1 MFSAKI
7 NIVEQI
13 ATALQGFDDSVGVGA
28 PIEHLPRRN
37 HMSEETF
44 TPIPLVGYKFLTE
57 IENISY
63 SRLVRAAYVKK
74 EFVGWISKK
83 DAISKLSFLK
93 KTAIYKIFN
102 KLEEL
107 GLLEQK
113 EKSYKVYIL
122 SSTAKRENN
131 KWVDTR
137 VYLDDCN
144 YSYKEYPSITTF
156 ESYKEVIN
164 EWTTKFSDKKIK
176 NNKIE
181 QVCGFTKLTDK
192 ILYNT
197 EIDLQNKID
206 WLRMRRIKDL
216 EINTSKS
223 EKPFVP
229 NWNAIGTILGMN
241 GRKLRQQITSTI
253 CATKDKKGFIVN
265 YTSSNNGFSFDV
277 TDELVYSDYNKRTDN
292 QKKISD
298 EEVEELMKD
307 IPSAEEELLE
317 MISEEKES
325 IIEEKKE
332 SIIEEEIDENNTD
345 DSTIKQLLDALDC
358 AAKPLSDSQAYIGCI
373 VFNVKDRLQEMKNMK
388 GEGYAINYMKNHWPK
403 IDLCKVLY

>member
-1 MFSAKI
+1 
-7 NIVEQI
+7 
-13 ATALQGFDDSVGVGA
+13 
-28 PIEHLPRRN
+28 
-37 HMSEETF
+37 MSEEETF
-44 TPIPLVGYKFLTE
+44 TSVPLVGFKFFSE
-57 IENISY
+57 IENIAY
-63 SRLVRAAYVKK
+63 SRLVRAAYVKE

-93 KTAIYKIFN
+93 TPTIYKIFT

-107 GLLEQK
+107 GLFEQK

-131 KWVDTR
+131 KWIDTR

-144 YSYKEYPSITTF
+144 SSYKEYPSITTF
-156 ESYKEVIN
+156 ESYKDVIN
-164 EWTTKFSDKKIK
+164 EWTIKFSNKTLK

-181 QVCGFTKLTDK
+181 QTCGFTKLSDK

-229 NWNAIGTILGMN
+229 NWKAVGTILGIN
-241 GRKLRQQITSTI
+241 GEMLRQRITSTI
-253 CATKDKKGFIVN
+253 CATKDKKGFITN
-265 YTSSNNGFSFDV
+265 YTSSNDGFSFDI
-277 TDELVYSDYNKRTDN
+277 TDELVNSDYTKRTDN

-298 EEVEELMKD
+298 EEVKDLMKD
-307 IPSAEEELLE
+307 IPPAEEQLLE
-317 MISEEKES
+317 MIDEEKE
-325 IIEEKKE
+325 EAREE
-332 SIIEEEIDENNTD
+332 SIILEKNKKYEEVPDDIDEFFE
-345 DSTIKQLLDALDC
+345 SI
-358 AAKPLSDSQAYIGCI
+358 
-373 VFNVKDRLQEMKNMK
+373 R
-388 GEGYAINYMKNHWPK
+388 GEI
-403 IDLCKVLY
+403 

>member
-1 MFSAKI
+1 MA
-7 NIVEQI
+7 E
-13 ATALQGFDDSVGVGA
+13 
-28 PIEHLPRRN
+28 
-37 HMSEETF
+37 EETF
-44 TPIPLVGYKFLTE
+44 TSVPLVGFIFLSE
-57 IENISY
+57 IENIAY

-83 DAISKLSFLK
+83 DAILKLSFLK
-93 KTAIYKIFN
+93 KTAIYKIFK

-137 VYLDDCN
+137 VYLDDCSS
-144 YSYKEYPSITTF
+144 SYKEYPSITTF
-156 ESYKEVIN
+156 ESYKEIID
-164 EWTTKFSDKKIK
+164 EWTVKFSDKKIK

-181 QVCGFTKLTDK
+181 QVCGFTKLSDK
-192 ILYNT
+192 VLYNT

-229 NWNAIGTILGMN
+229 NWKAVGTILGIN
-241 GRKLRQQITSTI
+241 GEKLRQKITSTI
-253 CATKDKKGFIVN
+253 CATKDKKGFITN
-265 YTSSNNGFSFDV
+265 YTSSNDGFSFDI
-277 TDELVYSDYNKRTDN
+277 TDELVSSDYTKRTDN

-298 EEVEELMKD
+298 EEVKELIKD
-307 IPSAEEELLE
+307 IPPAEEQLLE
-317 MISEEKES
+317 MIDEEKEEIKNS
-325 IIEEKKE
+325 ILEIETKKKKYEEVPEDLDEFFE
-332 SIIEEEIDENNTD
+332 SIKEEI
-345 DSTIKQLLDALDC
+345 
-358 AAKPLSDSQAYIGCI
+358 
-373 VFNVKDRLQEMKNMK
+373 
-388 GEGYAINYMKNHWPK
+388 
-403 IDLCKVLY
+403 

>member
-1 MFSAKI
+1 MLSAKI

-44 TPIPLVGYKFLTE
+44 TPISLVGFKFLSET
-57 IENISY
+57 ENIAY

-74 EFVGWISKK
+74 EFVGWLSKK

-93 KTAIYKIFN
+93 TPTIYKIFN

-131 KWVDTR
+131 KWIDTR
-137 VYLDDCN
+137 VYLDDYN
-144 YSYKEYPSITTF
+144 SSYKEYPSITTF

-164 EWTTKFSDKKIK
+164 EWTVKFSEKKIK

-181 QVCGFTKLTDK
+181 QVCGFIKLSDK

-206 WLRMRRIKDL
+206 LLRMKRIKDL

-223 EKPFVP
+223 EKPFTP
-229 NWNAIGTILGMN
+229 NWNAVGTILGIN
-241 GRKLRQQITSTI
+241 GEKLRQRITSTI
-253 CATKDKKGFIVN
+253 CATKDKKGFIIN
-265 YTSSNNGFSFDV
+265 YTSSSNGFSFDI
-277 TDELVYSDYNKRTDN
+277 TDEAVYSNYNKRTDN

-307 IPSAEEELLE
+307 IPPAEEELLE
-317 MISEEKES
+317 MID
-325 IIEEKKE
+325 EEKKE
-332 SIIEEEIDENNTD
+332 IKNSVLEIDVKNKKYEEVPD
-345 DSTIKQLLDALDC
+345 DLNEFFESIKDE
-358 AAKPLSDSQAYIGCI
+358 I
-373 VFNVKDRLQEMKNMK
+373 
-388 GEGYAINYMKNHWPK
+388 
-403 IDLCKVLY
+403 

>member
-1 MFSAKI
+1 MQKI

-37 HMSEETF
+37 RMSEEETF
-44 TPIPLVGYKFLTE
+44 TSVPLVGFKFLSE
-57 IENISY
+57 IENIAY

-74 EFVGWISKK
+74 EFVGWLSKK
-83 DAISKLSFLK
+83 DAISKLSFIK
-93 KTAIYKIFN
+93 KTAIYKIFK

-107 GLLEQK
+107 GLLVQK

-131 KWVDTR
+131 KWIDTR

-144 YSYKEYPSITTF
+144 SSYKEYPSITTF

-164 EWTTKFSDKKIK
+164 EWTVKFSDKKIK

-181 QVCGFTKLTDK
+181 QVCGFTKLSDK
-192 ILYNT
+192 VLYNS

-223 EKPFVP
+223 EKPFTP
-229 NWNAIGTILGMN
+229 NWKAAGTILGIN
-241 GRKLRQQITSTI
+241 GEMLRQQITSTI
-253 CATKDKKGFIVN
+253 CATKNKKGFITN
-265 YTSSNNGFSFDV
+265 YTSSNDGFSFDI
-277 TDELVYSDYNKRTDN
+277 TDELVNSDYTKRTDN

-298 EEVEELMKD
+298 EEVKELTKD
-307 IPSAEEELLE
+307 IPPAEEQILE
-317 MISEEKES
+317 MIDEEKEKIKNS
-325 IIEEKKE
+325 ILEKNKKYEEVPDDIDEFFE
-332 SIIEEEIDENNTD
+332 SIKEEI
-345 DSTIKQLLDALDC
+345 
-358 AAKPLSDSQAYIGCI
+358 
-373 VFNVKDRLQEMKNMK
+373 
-388 GEGYAINYMKNHWPK
+388 
-403 IDLCKVLY
+403 

>member
-1 MFSAKI
+1 MFSVKI

-37 HMSEETF
+37 RMSEEQTF
-44 TPIPLVGYKFLTE
+44 TSVPLVGYKFFSE
-57 IENISY
+57 IENIAY

-93 KTAIYKIFN
+93 TPTIYKIFN

-113 EKSYKVYIL
+113 EKSYKVLVL

-131 KWVDTR
+131 KWVNTR

-144 YSYKEYPSITTF
+144 SSYKEYPSITTF

-164 EWTTKFSDKKIK
+164 EWTIKFSDKKIK
-176 NNKIE
+176 SNKIE
-181 QVCGFTKLTDK
+181 QVCGFTKFSDK
-192 ILYNT
+192 VLYNT

-223 EKPFVP
+223 EKPFTP
-229 NWNAIGTILGMN
+229 NWKAVGTILGMN
-241 GRKLRQQITSTI
+241 GRKLRQRITSTI
-253 CATKDKKGFIVN
+253 CATKDQKGFITN
-265 YTSSNNGFSFDV
+265 YTSSNDGFSFDI
-277 TDELVYSDYNKRTDN
+277 TDELVNSDYNKRTDN

-298 EEVEELMKD
+298 EEIKELMKD
-307 IPSAEEELLE
+307 IPPAEEELLE
-317 MISEEKES
+317 IIAEKSDDDKDEAREES
-325 IIEEKKE
+325 IIEEKNSVLAKGKKYEEVPEDIDDFFE
-332 SIIEEEIDENNTD
+332 SI
-345 DSTIKQLLDALDC
+345 
-358 AAKPLSDSQAYIGCI
+358 
-373 VFNVKDRLQEMKNMK
+373 KD
-388 GEGYAINYMKNHWPK
+388 K
-403 IDLCKVLY
+403 I

>member
-1 MFSAKI
+1 
-7 NIVEQI
+7 
-13 ATALQGFDDSVGVGA
+13 
-28 PIEHLPRRN
+28 
-37 HMSEETF
+37 MSEEQTF
-44 TPIPLVGYKFLTE
+44 TSIPLVGFKFLSE
-57 IENISY
+57 IENIAY

-131 KWVDTR
+131 KWIDTR
-137 VYLDDCN
+137 VYLDDCSS
-144 YSYKEYPSITTF
+144 SYKEYPSITTF

-164 EWTTKFSDKKIK
+164 EWTAKFSDKKIK

-181 QVCGFTKLTDK
+181 QLCGFIKFSDRV
-192 ILYNT
+192 LYNT
-197 EIDLQNKID
+197 EVDLQNKID

-223 EKPFVP
+223 EKPFTP
-229 NWNAIGTILGMN
+229 NWKAVGTILGIN
-241 GRKLRQQITSTI
+241 GEEFRQRITSTI
-253 CATKDKKGFIVN
+253 CATKDKKGFVTN
-265 YTSSNNGFSFDV
+265 YTSSSNGFSFDI
-277 TDELVYSDYNKRTDN
+277 TDELVNSDYNKRTDN

-298 EEVEELMKD
+298 EEVKELMKD
-307 IPSAEEELLE
+307 IPPAEEEILE
-317 MISEEKES
+317 MIDEKSDDDKEEIKNSILAKDKRYEEVPDDIDEFYES
-325 IIEEKKE
+325 IK
-332 SIIEEEIDENNTD
+332 EEI
-345 DSTIKQLLDALDC
+345 
-358 AAKPLSDSQAYIGCI
+358 
-373 VFNVKDRLQEMKNMK
+373 
-388 GEGYAINYMKNHWPK
+388 
-403 IDLCKVLY
+403 

>member
-1 MFSAKI
+1 
-7 NIVEQI
+7 
-13 ATALQGFDDSVGVGA
+13 
-28 PIEHLPRRN
+28 
-37 HMSEETF
+37 MSEETF
-44 TPIPLVGYKFLTE
+44 TSVPLVGFKFLSE

-131 KWVDTR
+131 KWIDTR

-144 YSYKEYPSITTF
+144 SSYKEYPSITTF
-156 ESYKEVIN
+156 ESYKEVID

-181 QVCGFTKLTDK
+181 QVCGFIKLADK
-192 ILYNT
+192 VLYNT

-223 EKPFVP
+223 EKPFIP
-229 NWNAIGTILGMN
+229 NWKAVGTILGIN
-241 GRKLRQQITSTI
+241 GEEFRQRITSTV
-253 CATKDKKGFIVN
+253 CATKDKKGFITN
-265 YTSSNNGFSFDV
+265 YTSSNNGFSFDI
-277 TDELVYSDYNKRTDN
+277 TDELVNSDYTKRTDN

-298 EEVEELMKD
+298 EEVKELIKD
-307 IPSAEEELLE
+307 IQPAEEEILE
-317 MISEEKES
+317 MIEARKES
-325 IIEEKKE
+325 IIEGETSCKE
-332 SIIEEEIDENNTD
+332 ENNTAAT
-345 DSTIKQLLDALDC
+345 TIKQLLDALDY
-358 AAKPLSDSQAYIGCI
+358 AAKPMSDRKVYIGC
-373 VFNVKDRLQEMKNMK
+373 FLSDVKDRLQELIEKK
-388 GEGYAINYMKNHWPK
+388 GRDFAMIYMKTHWPK
-403 IDLCKVLY
+403 IDLSKVL

>member
-1 MFSAKI
+1 
-7 NIVEQI
+7 
-13 ATALQGFDDSVGVGA
+13 
-28 PIEHLPRRN
+28 
-37 HMSEETF
+37 MSEETF
-44 TPIPLVGYKFLTE
+44 TSVPLVGYKFLSE
-57 IENISY
+57 IENIAY

-74 EFVGWISKK
+74 EFVGCITKK
-83 DAISKLSFLK
+83 NAISKLSFIK

-131 KWVDTR
+131 KWIDTR

-144 YSYKEYPSITTF
+144 SSYKEYPSLTTF
-156 ESYKEVIN
+156 ESYKEVID
-164 EWTTKFSDKKIK
+164 EWTIKFSDKKIK

-181 QVCGFTKLTDK
+181 QVCGFTKLSDK

-223 EKPFVP
+223 KKPFTP
-229 NWNAIGTILGMN
+229 NWKAVGTILGIN
-241 GRKLRQQITSTI
+241 GEMLRQQVTSTI
-253 CATKDKKGFIVN
+253 CATKDKKGFITN
-265 YTSSNNGFSFDV
+265 YTSSNDGFSFDI
-277 TDELVYSDYNKRTDN
+277 TDELVNSNYNKRTDN

-307 IPSAEEELLE
+307 IQPAEKQLLE
-317 MISEEKES
+317 MIDEIQEKAS
-325 IIEEKKE
+325 Y
-332 SIIEEEIDENNTD
+332 DENNADAT
-345 DSTIKQLLDALDC
+345 TIEQALDGE
-358 AAKPLSDSQAYIGCI
+358 AKHLSNTQAYSSCFGSY
-373 VFNVKDRLQEMKNMK
+373 VKSYLHDMIKMK
-388 GEGYAINYMKNHWPK
+388 GRNYAMNYMTTHWPK
-403 IDLCKVLY
+403 INLSRVL

>member
-1 MFSAKI
+1 
-7 NIVEQI
+7 
-13 ATALQGFDDSVGVGA
+13 
-28 PIEHLPRRN
+28 
-37 HMSEETF
+37 MSEETF
-44 TPIPLVGYKFLTE
+44 TSVPLVGFKFLTE
-57 IENISY
+57 IENIAY

-74 EFVGWISKK
+74 EFVGFLSKK

-93 KTAIYKIFN
+93 TPTIYKILK

-113 EKSYKVYIL
+113 EKSYKIYIL

-144 YSYKEYPSITTF
+144 STYKKNPSITTY
-156 ESYKEVIN
+156 EKNKKKIN
-164 EWTTKFSDKKIK
+164 KRTIKFSEKKIK

-181 QVCGFTKLTDK
+181 QVCGFTKLSDK

-223 EKPFVP
+223 EKPFTP
-229 NWNAIGTILGMN
+229 NWNAVGTILGIN
-241 GRKLRQQITSTI
+241 GEKFRQQITSTI
-253 CATKDKKGFIVN
+253 CATKDKKGFITN
-265 YTSSNNGFSFDV
+265 YTSSNDGFSFDM
-277 TDELVYSDYNKRTDN
+277 TDELVYSDYTKRTDN

-298 EEVEELMKD
+298 EEAKELMKD
-307 IPSAEEELLE
+307 IPPAEEEILE
-317 MISEEKES
+317 MIDEEKES
-325 IIEEKKE
+325 IIEEKNSVLEKNKKYEEVPDDIDEFYE
-332 SIIEEEIDENNTD
+332 SIKEEI
-345 DSTIKQLLDALDC
+345 
-358 AAKPLSDSQAYIGCI
+358 
-373 VFNVKDRLQEMKNMK
+373 
-388 GEGYAINYMKNHWPK
+388 
-403 IDLCKVLY
+403 

>member
-1 MFSAKI
+1 MISAKI

-44 TPIPLVGYKFLTE
+44 TSVPLVGYKFLTE

-63 SRLVRAAYVKK
+63 SRLVRSAYVKK

-131 KWVDTR
+131 KWINAR
-137 VYLDDCN
+137 VYLDEYN
-144 YSYKEYPSITTF
+144 SSYKEYSSITTF

-164 EWTTKFSDKKIK
+164 EWTVKFSERKIK

-181 QVCGFTKLTDK
+181 QVCGFTKLFDK

-197 EIDLQNKID
+197 EINLQNKID

-223 EKPFVP
+223 EKPFTP
-229 NWNAIGTILGMN
+229 NWKAVGTILGIN
-241 GRKLRQQITSTI
+241 GEKFRQQVTSTI
-253 CATKDKKGFIVN
+253 CATKDKKGFITN
-265 YTSSNNGFSFDV
+265 YTSSSDGFSFEI
-277 TDELVYSDYNKRTDN
+277 TDELVNSDYTKRTDN

-298 EEVEELMKD
+298 EEVKELMKD
-307 IPSAEEELLE
+307 IPPAEEEILE
-317 MISEEKES
+317 MIDENKES
-325 IIEEKKE
+325 IIEEKNSILVKNKKHEEVPDDIDEFYE
-332 SIIEEEIDENNTD
+332 SIKEEI
-345 DSTIKQLLDALDC
+345 
-358 AAKPLSDSQAYIGCI
+358 
-373 VFNVKDRLQEMKNMK
+373 
-388 GEGYAINYMKNHWPK
+388 
-403 IDLCKVLY
+403 

>member
-1 MFSAKI
+1 
-7 NIVEQI
+7 
-13 ATALQGFDDSVGVGA
+13 
-28 PIEHLPRRN
+28 
-37 HMSEETF
+37 MSEETF
-44 TPIPLVGYKFLTE
+44 TSVPLVGFKFLSE
-57 IENISY
+57 IENIAY

-83 DAISKLSFLK
+83 DAISKLSFI
-93 KTAIYKIFN
+93 KTPTIYKIFN

-113 EKSYKVYIL
+113 EKSYKVYVL

-131 KWVDTR
+131 KWINTR

-144 YSYKEYPSITTF
+144 SSYKEYPSITTF
-156 ESYKEVIN
+156 ESYKEIIN
-164 EWTTKFSDKKIK
+164 EWTVKFSDKKIE

-181 QVCGFTKLTDK
+181 QVCGFTKLSDK
-192 ILYNT
+192 VLYNT

-223 EKPFVP
+223 EKPFTP
-229 NWNAIGTILGMN
+229 NWKAIGTIFGMN

-253 CATKDKKGFIVN
+253 CATKDKKGFITN
-265 YTSSNNGFSFDV
+265 YTSSNNGFSFEI
-277 TDELVYSDYNKRTDN
+277 TDELVNSDYTKRTDN

-298 EEVEELMKD
+298 EEVKELMKD

-317 MISEEKES
+317 MIDEKSVDKDETREEL
-325 IIEEKKE
+325 
-332 SIIEEEIDENNTD
+332 IIEEEIDENNTD

-358 AAKPLSDSQAYIGCI
+358 AAKPLSDSQAYVGCI
-373 VFNVKDRLQEMKNMK
+373 VFNVKDRLQEMKDMK
-388 GEGYAINYMKNHWPK
+388 GEGYAINYMTTHWPK

>member
-1 MFSAKI
+1 
-7 NIVEQI
+7 
-13 ATALQGFDDSVGVGA
+13 
-28 PIEHLPRRN
+28 
-37 HMSEETF
+37 MSEETF
-44 TPIPLVGYKFLTE
+44 TSVPLVGFKFLTE
-57 IENISY
+57 IENIAY

-144 YSYKEYPSITTF
+144 SSYKDYPSITTF
-156 ESYKEVIN
+156 ESYKEVIS
-164 EWTTKFSDKKIK
+164 EWTAKFSDKKIQK
-176 NNKIE
+176 NKIE
-181 QVCGFTKLTDK
+181 QVCGFTKLSDK
-192 ILYNT
+192 VLYNT

-223 EKPFVP
+223 EKPFTP
-229 NWNAIGTILGMN
+229 NWKAVGTILGIN
-241 GRKLRQQITSTI
+241 GEMLRQRITSTI
-253 CATKDKKGFIVN
+253 CATKDKKGFIIN
-265 YTSSNNGFSFDV
+265 YTSSNDGFSFDII
-277 TDELVYSDYNKRTDN
+277 DELVNSDYNKRTDN
-292 QKKISD
+292 QKKITD
-298 EEVEELMKD
+298 EEVKELMKD
-307 IPSAEEELLE
+307 IPSAEEEILE
-317 MISEEKES
+317 MLDEEKEETKNS
-325 IIEEKKE
+325 ILEVKNGKYEEVPDDIDEFFE
-332 SIIEEEIDENNTD
+332 SI
-345 DSTIKQLLDALDC
+345 
-358 AAKPLSDSQAYIGCI
+358 
-373 VFNVKDRLQEMKNMK
+373 K
-388 GEGYAINYMKNHWPK
+388 GEI
-403 IDLCKVLY
+403 